1 MLHLNPIKM
10 RSMILIIFFP
20 LSAALAQSKGG
31 DISID
36 DVERGRDRVHMKLT
50 VSFNETKGDEQ
61 AFLIFMIATP
71 SSEQLRVAEFQSG
84 DNTYVKFE
92 KADESPREFAVY
104 LNSRSWNGPAIIY
117 PILVQGPPESF
128 LRVLS
133 VIDGEFDTI
142 NQVLNVIGKSRC
154 KPLTYAEHPL

>member
-1 MLHLNPIKM
+1 MLPLNPIKM
-10 RSMILIIFFP
+10 RLMLLIIFFP
-20 LSAALAQSKGG
+20 LSAALAQTKGG
-31 DISID
+31 NISID
-36 DVERGRDRVHMKLT
+36 DVARGKDRVHMKVT
-50 VSFNETKGDEQ
+50 VSFNTSKGDDQ

-71 SSEQLRVAEFQSG
+71 SSDQLRVAEFQSA
-84 DNTYVKFE
+84 DDTFVKFE
-92 KADESPREFAVY
+92 KADESPLEFAVD
-104 LNSRSWNGPAIIY
+104 LNSRNWNGPAIIY